1 MADLDPINRWLSRQN
16 RLRVEA
22 ELVRDLALQVSG
34 LLSNK
39 VGGPSVFPSM
49 PPELAK
55 LSYNNSFT
63 WTNSEGEDRY
73 RRGLYTFFKR
83 TIPHP
88 TLITFDCPD
97 ANQTCVNR
105 NVSNTPIQALALLN
119 NESFVE
125 ASLALAK
132 KIATEASSDKQRL
145 EKAFEICLTRGAS
158 SDELGKLTR
167 LLERSRAFYKNEA
180 EAAKSVVGDKGS
192 STLENYELAAWTATL
207 RVLINLDEFITRE

>member
-1 MADLDPINRWLSRQN
+1 
-16 RLRVEA
+16 LRVEA

-119 NESFVE
+119 NDSFVE

-132 KIATEASSDKQRL
+132 KIVTEAGSDKQKL

-158 SDELGKLTR
+158 DDELAKLTR
-167 LLERSRAFYKNEA
+167 LLQRSRAYYLNEP

-192 STLENYELAAWTATL
+192 PAKEASTIENSELAAWTATL

>member
-1 MADLDPINRWLSRQN
+1 
-16 RLRVEA
+16 
-22 ELVRDLALQVSG
+22 
-34 LLSNK
+34 
-39 VGGPSVFPSM
+39 
-49 PPELAK
+49 
-55 LSYNNSFT
+55 
-63 WTNSEGEDRY
+63 
-73 RRGLYTFFKR
+73 
-83 TIPHP
+83 
-88 TLITFDCPD
+88 
-97 ANQTCVNR
+97 VNR

-167 LLERSRAFYKNEA
+167 LLERSRAYYKNEA